1 VSFQLNIKTPLLP
14 MILALL
20 NLMVTFLPSNF
31 AITSETLLLDFSSYS
46 LAFVPHFLMF
56 SVQSAVRSSHPVLF
70 DMGFMSTAAALLSQP
85 TCPDI
90 IIVNLAGAVM
100 NM

>member
-1 VSFQLNIKTPLLP
+1 

-56 SVQSAVRSSHPVLF
+56 SV
-70 DMGFMSTAAALLSQP
+70 
-85 TCPDI
+85 
-90 IIVNLAGAVM
+90 
-100 NM
+100 